1 MDQECTK
8 EEGITLDAN
17 LEVDDDNRARLV
29 FMSMGEQGRIC
40 NIKDTAYIG
49 RDPGV
54 EVYIDSGAVS
64 RQHALLYSEQGRW
77 LVEDLSSSNGTR
89 LNSVR
94 LDPGCP
100 ATIEFGDRLTLGEG
114 AILVLARYDPF
125 EDKVLELAKI
135 EAVGRLAGSVAHDFN
150 NILAAVLNN
159 VDFITMAIRED
170 TFERGELIECL
181 DESRTALHRAA
192 ELTRQLLG
200 VARRDPSKDAPVN
213 ISALAAEVAQ
223 LCQRMFKGD
232 HSVELSAADELR
244 LSGNRTQLHQ
254 MMLNLCIN
262 ARDAMP
268 GGGVVVFDVRREQ
281 LQEGD
286 PGAAFMALSGSYIT
300 ITVTDTGVG
309 LDERTKRRIFEPFYT
324 TKGDL
329 GTGLGL
335 ATVSNVVNNH
345 GGDITVISSPG
356 AGTTFRIVLPVGT
369 ASMDLDAPL
378 PDTLFAD
385 SSASPAPEGATTI
398 LVVDDDPVT
407 THALSSLLEIKGLA
421 VLHAAN
427 GKEAVSCYEQNRE
440 RIGTILLDMVM
451 PKMDGRD
458 TLRILNTIGCS
469 AKVILMS
476 AEVDDASVRDLL
488 SMAAGFLTKPI
499 DAELLFSVIRN

>member
-1 MDQECTK
+1 
-8 EEGITLDAN
+8 
-17 LEVDDDNRARLV
+17 
-29 FMSMGEQGRIC
+29 
-40 NIKDTAYIG
+40 
-49 RDPGV
+49 
-54 EVYIDSGAVS
+54 
-64 RQHALLYSEQGRW
+64 
-77 LVEDLSSSNGTR
+77 
-89 LNSVR
+89 
-94 LDPGCP
+94 
-100 ATIEFGDRLTLGEG
+100 
-114 AILVLARYDPF
+114 
-125 EDKVLELAKI
+125 
-135 EAVGRLAGSVAHDFN
+135 
-150 NILAAVLNN
+150 
-159 VDFITMAIRED
+159 
-170 TFERGELIECL
+170 
-181 DESRTALHRAA
+181 
-192 ELTRQLLG
+192 
-200 VARRDPSKDAPVN
+200 
-213 ISALAAEVAQ
+213 
-223 LCQRMFKGD
+223 
-232 HSVELSAADELR
+232 
-244 LSGNRTQLHQ
+244 
-254 MMLNLCIN
+254 
-262 ARDAMP
+262 
-268 GGGVVVFDVRREQ
+268 
-281 LQEGD
+281 
-286 PGAAFMALSGSYIT
+286 MALSGSYIT